1 MIRGQPQPESQS
13 ATCRRAAHGETL
25 AKTPLMARLGCM
37 ATSATRV
44 EHTCYFDWNELEGV
58 VGNHSPTGKVA
69 GGRQTTAALALLLG
83 RGKTATLAVS
93 LYQRTSIIKSIV
105 FNFRLLA
112 TPNHNQTITENW
124 LQLTRVTSNLKDIRE
139 RSTCG

>member
-1 MIRGQPQPESQS
+1 
-13 ATCRRAAHGETL
+13 
-25 AKTPLMARLGCM
+25 MARLGCM
-37 ATSATRV
+37 ATSAMRV
-44 EHTCYFDWNELEGV
+44 AHTCYFDWNGLEGV

-69 GGRQTTAALALLLG
+69 GGRQTTAALAWLLK

-93 LYQRTSIIKSIV
+93 LYQELQFIKGIV

-139 RSTCG
+139 RRACVNMEITWESLL